1 MIEAAA
7 SPRPN
12 RRIATRLA
20 CLLTVK
26 YSRGKEW
33 HPATVVDLSHRG
45 CRLRVGEDLPR
56 DKDVNLLFERPLTD
70 GAPAISMETDGTIV
84 WARREGLSF
93 QAGIQFPEE
102 PTDLEEI
109 LKAIG

>member
-12 RRIATRLA
+12 RRVATRLA

-26 YSRGKEW
+26 YSSGKVW
-33 HPATVVDLSHRG
+33 HPATVVNLSHRG

-56 DKDVNLLFERPLTD
+56 DSEVNLMFERPLSD
-70 GAPAISMETDGTIV
+70 GSPAISMETGGTIV

-102 PTDLEEI
+102 PAELQEI
-109 LKAIG
+109 LRVIG